1 MIDRATTQDNFSHAT
16 TLRDPITRG
25 FYLAT
30 ISHCME
36 CHGRRPDGAQDY
48 RNALGFR
55 HRTWTDAEI
64 KRVLTR
70 GVARDGRAFQQPM
83 ARQIYFSRMIDA
95 DLDAI
100 VAWLRTIPPIE

>member
-1 MIDRATTQDNFSHAT
+1 VGSGGDPNITSH
-16 TLRDPITRG
+16 PKSGIG
-25 FYLAT
+25 
-30 ISHCME
+30 
-36 CHGRRPDGAQDY
+36 
-48 RNALGFR
+48 
-55 HRTWTDAEI
+55 TWTDAEI